1 MTEKTYNKICRMQK
15 NIPYGMNTIC
25 PELVNLLK
33 NANRSAYSDLEQ
45 SARYANMAGDVG
57 EWIAYLQDLLQDMTD
72 LHNELLDIS
81 SQYGEDIMEVC
92 GEDVYIDAHNHDC
105 DYDNYHVSR
114 KHGVIGYWD
123 VNL

>member
-1 MTEKTYNKICRMQK
+1 MTEKTCNKIYRMQK
-15 NIPYGMNTIC
+15 NVPYGMNTFA
-25 PELVNLLK
+25 PELVHLLK
-33 NANRSAYSDLEQ
+33 NAHRSSYSDLEQ
-45 SARYANMAGDVG
+45 SARYANMAGAVG

-81 SQYGEDIMEVC
+81 DQYGTDIMEVC

-105 DYDNYHVSR
+105 DYDNYKVSR
-114 KHGVIGYWD
+114 KHGVVGYWD